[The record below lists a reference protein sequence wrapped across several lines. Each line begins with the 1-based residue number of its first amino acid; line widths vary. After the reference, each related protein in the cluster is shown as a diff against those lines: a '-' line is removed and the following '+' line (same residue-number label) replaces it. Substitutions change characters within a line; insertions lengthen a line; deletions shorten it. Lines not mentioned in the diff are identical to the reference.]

1 MKLGILKD
9 IKKEEYRVILTPSEV
24 ENIIQDGH
32 QVLVERSAGERAG
45 FPDREYEEVGAVLT
59 DRYEIY
65 RECDMVAKVKEID
78 PSEYPLLR
86 EGQIVFTCIHP
97 AAHPQ
102 EVDELLKKKV
112 TAFAAEDSHRHGS
125 PNCEAAGKAGV
136 IMGLY
141 SMMTING
148 GCGKFVS
155 GLGTAPGIHALVLGC
170 GIV

>member
-1 MKLGILKD
+1 MRLGILKD

-45 FPDREYEEVGAVLT
+45 FPDREYEEVGAVLS

-86 EGQIVFTCIHP
+86 EGQIIFYLHP
-97 AAHPQ
+97 SGGP
-102 EVDELLKKKV
+102 
-112 TAFAAEDSHRHGS
+112 SPGS
-125 PNCEAAGKAGV
+125 
-136 IMGLY
+136 
-141 SMMTING
+141 
-148 GCGKFVS
+148 
-155 GLGTAPGIHALVLGC
+155 
-170 GIV
+170 